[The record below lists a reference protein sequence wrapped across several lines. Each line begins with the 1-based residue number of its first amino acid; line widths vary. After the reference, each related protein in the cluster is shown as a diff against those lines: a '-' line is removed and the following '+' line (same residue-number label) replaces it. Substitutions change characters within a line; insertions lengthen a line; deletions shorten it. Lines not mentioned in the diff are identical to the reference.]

1 MIAMATKEEVLTK
14 GFWQSK
20 TMKFNVLTLLVTVVT
35 FLVDNNFFESNPAAA
50 TIAGVAVTAGNI
62 GLRFITDSAV
72 KLGGSSDGAAS
83 SD

>member
-35 FLVDNNFFESNPAAA
+35 FLVDNNFF
-50 TIAGVAVTAGNI
+50 
-62 GLRFITDSAV
+62 
-72 KLGGSSDGAAS
+72 
-83 SD
+83 